1 MSARIA
7 TLFMLAGVALLAG
20 CDPTEV
26 VVVVDTDVQS
36 SSSDEIDLA
45 VTTQDLGGGFPTSTA
60 SPFQLP
66 ITLGV
71 TTKGQESTFQVTV
84 TLIRDAQTDRK
95 TVDTRIAFDVP
106 FTKDERRA
114 LFVPLFN
121 KCVGTGTAQ
130 PNALDPD
137 CLDLVSPRT
146 TSFDEDNFP
155 RIPKTASP

>member
-1 MSARIA
+1 MIARIA
-7 TLFMLAGVALLAG
+7 ASFMLAGAALLAG

-26 VVVVDTDVQS
+26 VVVVDTDVQP

-45 VTTQDLGGGFPTSTA
+45 VTAQDFGGFPTSTA
-60 SPFQLP
+60 SPFELP

-84 TLIRDAQTDRK
+84 TLIRDAQTDRE

-114 LFVPLFN
+114 LFVPLYN

-137 CLDLVSPRT
+137 CLDLVSPTT
-146 TSFDEDNFP
+146 TSFDEDNLP
-155 RIPKTASP
+155 RIPRTASP

>member
-1 MSARIA
+1 MIARIA
-7 TLFMLAGVALLAG
+7 TSFVLAGVTLLVG
-20 CDPTEV
+20 CGPTEV

-36 SSSDEIDLA
+36 TSSDEIDLA
-45 VTTQDLGGGFPTSTA
+45 VTAQDFGGFPTSTA

-84 TLIRDAQTDRK
+84 TLIRSAQTNRE

-114 LFVPLFN
+114 LFVPLFD

-130 PNALDPD
+130 PNPLDPD
-137 CLDLVSPRT
+137 CLDLVSPKT
-146 TSFDEDNFP
+146 TAFDEDNLP
-155 RIPKTASP
+155 RIPRTASP